1 MAIVS
6 LINISLDITANISWW
21 ILKNSVYGTYYIY
34 TYFIPPKPTPEE
46 IELLALRTELTSL
59 NRQLYLLTSIHNNPS
74 IVNRNN
80 IHLDTSIDD
89 KDFELIS
96 DTEL

>member
-21 ILKNSVYGTYYIY
+21 ILKNSIYGTYYIY
-34 TYFIPPKPTPEE
+34 TYLIPPKPTKEE
-46 IELLALRTELTSL
+46 IELLALRNELTTL
-59 NRQLYLLTSIHNNPS
+59 NRQLNLITSIHNNPNIIDRNQINLDES
-74 IVNRNN
+74 I
-80 IHLDTSIDD
+80 D
-89 KDFELIS
+89 KDFEVIN